1 MTATSASA
9 VPTGGHFDIL
19 NAFYDA
25 EQRYINAGGYKAGAD
40 FSEVASFFHP
50 DLVVRHGPTVP
61 YPGEWHGVEALE
73 RFFVV
78 FAETWSTLD
87 LSELRYFSGETGL
100 AITMRMKATSRSTGK
115 PVDTKVTH
123 VLTIDD
129 GLIREFDVY
138 YADPVGVKEATL
150 P

>member
-1 MTATSASA
+1 MTATTTNA
-9 VPTGGHFDIL
+9 VPAGGHYDIL

-25 EQRYINAGGYKAGAD
+25 EQRYINAGGYKTGTD

-50 DLVVRHGPTVP
+50 ELVVRHGPTVP

-87 LSELRYFSGETGL
+87 LSELNYFSGDTGL
-100 AITMRMKATSRSTGK
+100 AITMRMKATARNTGK
-115 PVDTKVTH
+115 PLDTKVAH
-123 VLTIDD
+123 FLIIED
-129 GLIREFDVY
+129 GLIREFNVF
-138 YADPVGVKEATL
+138 YADPVAVKEVTL

>member
-1 MTATSASA
+1 MTTTTNA
-9 VPTGGHFDIL
+9 VPTGGHFDVL

-25 EQRYINAGGYKAGAD
+25 EQRYINAGGYKTGTD

-50 DLVVRHGPTVP
+50 ELVVRHGPTVP
-61 YPGEWHGVEALE
+61 YPGEWHGTEALE

-87 LSELRYFSGETGL
+87 LSELAYYSGETGL
-100 AITMRMKATSRSTGK
+100 AITMRMKATARSTGK
-115 PVDTKVTH
+115 ALDTKVAH
-123 VLTIDD
+123 FLIFEDD
-129 GLIREFDVY
+129 VIREFNVF
-138 YADPVGVKEATL
+138 YADPVAVKAVTL